1 MDDYKPKSVHRGE
14 IKTLLLTPTRELAT
28 QIHREVAR
36 LGASKPGGLSAVL
49 LSKSNASQAAANTL
63 GGDNGVD
70 VLVTTPMRLCAV
82 MNAPDS
88 RVNLS
93 KVRMICLDEADRLLD
108 GGDARGDN
116 EKNNGNNSNDNSSNN
131 NNGDGDDS
139 DDDEANSFKQ
149 TASSFVSQIDQIISA
164 TPTTS
169 IRALFSATMGPAIRE
184 LASTVLRNPV
194 SITHGTNNGAA
205 GANEDIEQSLL
216 FVGKEE
222 GKLLAIRQIVQ
233 KGLKPPV
240 LIFLQS
246 KERAQALFNELLY
259 DGINV
264 DVIHAGRSQAARDS
278 AVTRFRTGETWV
290 LIATD
295 VIARGLDFKAVN
307 LVINYDF
314 PNSGVSYVH
323 RIGRTGRNGRKGKAV
338 TFFTENDFP
347 ALRSIANIM
356 KLSGCD
362 VPEWQLKM
370 RKETHCEK
378 KEREKY
384 GVKRDDGGVNTESK
398 YDREKKQKQKRFK
411 QNARR

>member
-1 MDDYKPKSVHRGE
+1 
-14 IKTLLLTPTRELAT
+14 
-28 QIHREVAR
+28 VA
-36 LGASKPGGLSAVL
+36 A
-49 LSKSNASQAAANTL
+49 Q
-63 GGDNGVD
+63 
-70 VLVTTPMRLCAV
+70 
-82 MNAPDS
+82 
-88 RVNLS
+88 
-93 KVRMICLDEADRLLD
+93 
-108 GGDARGDN
+108 
-116 EKNNGNNSNDNSSNN
+116 
-131 NNGDGDDS
+131 
-139 DDDEANSFKQ
+139 
-149 TASSFVSQIDQIISA
+149 
-164 TPTTS
+164 
-169 IRALFSATMGPAIRE
+169 
-184 LASTVLRNPV
+184 VLRNPV
-194 SITHGTNNGAA
+194 SVTHGSNTSAA
-205 GANEDIEQSLL
+205 GANEDIQQKLL

-222 GKLLAIRQIVQ
+222 GKLLAIRQLVQ

-259 DGINV
+259 EGINV
-264 DVIHAGRSQAARDS
+264 DVIHAGRSQAARDN

-323 RIGRTGRNGRKGKAV
+323 RIGRTGRNGRKGKAI

-370 RKETHCEK
+370 RKEGRQEK

-384 GVKRDDGGVNTESK
+384 GVRRDDAGVSTVSK
-398 YDREKKQKQKRFK
+398 YDKDKQGKKRRFAK
-411 QNARR
+411 NSKGNAGGGGGGD